1 MFVSIVFDFKFNFVS
16 IVFDFKFNCLSYT
29 GLKLQLLQ
37 KMGVESLN
45 VMLQL
50 VCFFIT

>member
-1 MFVSIVFDFKFNFVS
+1 MSSEN
-16 IVFDFKFNCLSYT
+16 T
-29 GLKLQLLQ
+29 ELKLRLRDGICQLQLLQ

>member
-1 MFVSIVFDFKFNFVS
+1 MCTLQKTERKLAMSSENTELKLRLRD
-16 IVFDFKFNCLSYT
+16 